1 MYSIDL
7 KDEAI
12 ALAERLGWRVRQEYL
27 GEVGGGPCEVGGRK
41 WIFLDIALS
50 PPEQF
55 EQLLDALRGDPA
67 IHAVKVPPG
76 LQQLLGMAPAIRRA
90 A

>member
-7 KDEAI
+7 MDEAV
-12 ALAERLGWRVRQEYL
+12 ALAERLGWRMRQEYL
-27 GEVGGGPCEVGGRK
+27 GEVGGGPCEIGGRK
-41 WIFLDIALS
+41 WIFVDIALS

-55 EQLLDALRGDPA
+55 EQILDALRNDPA
-67 IHAVKVPPG
+67 IHTVRVPTSLLPH
-76 LQQLLGMAPAIRRA
+76 LGMSIARRA

>member
-12 ALAERLGWRVRQEYL
+12 ALAERLGWRIRQEYL
-27 GEVGGGPCEVGGRK
+27 GEVGGGPCEVAGRK

-67 IHAVKVPPG
+67 IHTVKVPPA
-76 LQQLLGMAPAIRRA
+76 LQQLLGVAPVARRA

>member
-1 MYSIDL
+1 MYSIEL
-7 KDEAI
+7 MDEAI
-12 ALAERLGWRVRQEYL
+12 ALAERLGWRMRQEYL
-27 GEVGGGPCEVGGRK
+27 GEVGGGPCEIGGRK

-55 EQLLDALRGDPA
+55 EQLLDALRRDSA
-67 IHAVKVPPG
+67 LHTAKVPPA
-76 LQQLLGMAPAIRRA
+76 LQPLLGVAPPVRRA